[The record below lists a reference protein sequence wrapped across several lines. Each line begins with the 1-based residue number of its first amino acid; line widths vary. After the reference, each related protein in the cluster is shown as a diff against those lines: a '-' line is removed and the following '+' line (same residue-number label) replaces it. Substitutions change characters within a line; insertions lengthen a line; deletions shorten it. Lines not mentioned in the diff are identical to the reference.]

1 MRSDAFLELPPES
14 QLLYVHLLVEADD
27 DGFIRGKKYVLA
39 MLGLK
44 EDAFTALS
52 RAGFLIVFATGSAAI
67 AHWPL
72 MNKVPKDRYTP
83 TRCRAEM
90 AQFETVEG
98 IGYVLKEEITEPAEH
113 TVSVTT
119 TEPLTDAVSPDNGI
133 KTTAPAGRIQEER
146 YTAPT
151 APFTEN
157 RYSGPTAEPPIKA
170 ADKRVEQKREAE
182 TAGNTLPS
190 LPMTGGQS
198 YAVPE
203 NDLTEWQRLYPNV
216 NVLQELQ
223 SMRGWLLSRPEKQRT
238 APETERF
245 IHYWLTNAMRRAAQ
259 SPRNPYSDEPRRSR
273 WADDGPPSYDMDRA
287 MEKMMT
293 TVPKLKKKRK

>member
-83 TRCRAEM
+83 TRCRTEM
-90 AQFETVEG
+90 AQLETVEG
-98 IGYVLKEEITEPAEH
+98 IGYVLKEEITEPAEP
-113 TVSVTT
+113 TVSVPA
-119 TEPLTDAVSPDNGI
+119 TEPLTDAVSPDI
-133 KTTAPAGRIQEER
+133 DTKTPAPAGQITEER
-146 YTAPT
+146 SPQPAVQNKE
-151 APFTEN
+151 TE
-157 RYSGPTAEPPIKA
+157 STGSI
-170 ADKRVEQKREAE
+170 
-182 TAGNTLPS
+182 LPS

-216 NVLQELQ
+216 NVLQELRA
-223 SMRGWLLSRPEKQRT
+223 MRGWLLSRPEKQRT
-238 APETERF
+238 APQTERF
-245 IHYWLTNAMRRAAQ
+245 IHYWLSNAMRRAAQ
-259 SPRNPYSDEPRRSR
+259 SPRTPYSDEPRRSR
-273 WADDGPPSYDMDRA
+273 WADEGPPSYDMDRA

-293 TVPKLKKKRK
+293 TVPKLKKRSQ